1 VFVVVGVWEM
11 DPALD
16 EVRRSV
22 FPDLVAGV
30 GRAPG
35 LEKGYWSAEVAD
47 PHRSHT
53 FIVFEDRAS
62 AEAFAADVRGN
73 LVDQARAG
81 VTNISLDLA
90 EISATT

>member
-1 VFVVVGVWEM
+1 VFVVVGVWEL

-16 EVRRSV
+16 DVRRGM

-35 LEKGYWSAEVAD
+35 LVKGYWSAEVGD

-53 FIVFEDRAS
+53 FILFEDRAS

-73 LVDQARAG
+73 LVNQARAG
-81 VTNISLDLA
+81 VSNLSLDLA